1 MEWRSGVGASR
12 IPGALDSIG
21 GAGLVLIA
29 NLAGK
34 GARKAAAKLAARE
47 LGPRIMKVVFGKR
60 TVRFV
65 GKQWERAFAHITEHF
80 SARGALAAGR
90 STAGIFLPQ
99 FRAKEVIQ
107 RLITDAVK
115 SPSAKTVSRSFV
127 HGVTAGEP
135 VIIVER
141 EFGHVIGEAFK
152 MVQGQVVKDV
162 EKEMVNGVERILWNG
177 DCRVL
182 RVIYNSAG
190 EILTAFPVRA
200 VRHGL

>member
-1 MEWRSGVGASR
+1 MGASR
-12 IPGALDSIG
+12 IPGPLDSIG
-21 GAGLVLIA
+21 ASGFVLVA

-47 LGPRIMKVVFGKR
+47 LGPRIMRIVFSKR

-65 GKQWERAFAHITEHF
+65 GKQWEKAFAHITEHF
-80 SARGALAAGR
+80 SAQRALAAGR
-90 STAGIFLPQ
+90 STAGIFVSK
-99 FRAKEVIQ
+99 FRGKEAIE

-127 HGVTAGEP
+127 HGVSAGEP
-135 VIIVER
+135 VVIVER

-152 MVQGQVVKDV
+152 LVQGQVVKDV
-162 EKEMVNGVERILWNG
+162 EKQVINGVERVIWNG
-177 DCRVL
+177 DCNVL

-190 EILTAFPVRA
+190 EIVTAFPVRA
-200 VRHGL
+200 IRHGL